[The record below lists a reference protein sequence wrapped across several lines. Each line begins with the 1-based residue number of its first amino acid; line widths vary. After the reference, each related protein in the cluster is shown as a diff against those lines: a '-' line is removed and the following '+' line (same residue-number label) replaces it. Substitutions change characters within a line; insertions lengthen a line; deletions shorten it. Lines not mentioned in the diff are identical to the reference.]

1 MNNVPTDQL
10 NNNYDDEIDL
20 RELFHVLW
28 DKIFYIGAITSI
40 FSLISIIYALMLPNI
55 YQSQAVMMP
64 MEANQ
69 GMSGMLGQYSG
80 MASLAGISL
89 PSESGSKAQEAIAR
103 IQSFEFFS
111 NSFLPH
117 IKLENLMAV
126 KKWNQ
131 ASNTLTYDA
140 SAFNS
145 ESGQWVRKV
154 KPPTSTIPSSQEAY
168 KKQYQA
174 IMSVSEDKKTSFV
187 TLSVEHESPVIAQQW
202 VEIIMDQIDQVMRDQ
217 DRQTALQSIAYLNS
231 LAPTVNYEEISKALA
246 SLQQEQM
253 KRLMMVEANEN
264 YIFKV
269 LDSPIVPEMK
279 VKPQRSLIVILGT
292 MLGMM
297 LSALGVLVLHYT
309 RTSSKHHDPG
319 FR

>member
-40 FSLISIIYALMLPNI
+40 FSLISIIYTLMLPNI

-154 KPPTSTIPSSQEAY
+154 KPPTSTIPSSQKAY
-168 KKQYQA
+168 KQYQA

-187 TLSVEHESPVIAQQW
+187 TLSVEHKSPVIAQQW
-202 VEIIMDQIDQVMRDQ
+202 VEIMMDQIDQVMRDQ

-279 VKPQRSLIVILGT
+279 LKPKRSLIVILGT

-297 LSALGVLVLHYT
+297 LSVLGVLVWHYT
-309 RTSSKHHDPG
+309 RTSSQHDEPG
-319 FR
+319 VR

>member
-20 RELFHVLW
+20 SELFHVLW

-55 YQSQAVMMP
+55 YQSKATMMP
-64 MEANQ
+64 IEASQ
-69 GMSGMLGQYSG
+69 GMSGMLGQFGG

-89 PSESGSKAQEAIAR
+89 PSDPGSKAQEAIAR
-103 IQSFEFFS
+103 IKSFEFFS
-111 NSFLPH
+111 NYFLPQ
-117 IKLENLMAV
+117 IKLENLLAV

-131 ASNTLTYDA
+131 ASNTLTYDK
-140 SAFNS
+140 SAFDV
-145 ESGQWVRKV
+145 ESRQWLPKV
-154 KPPTSTIPSSQEAY
+154 SPPKSNIPSSQKAY
-168 KKQYQA
+168 KQYKK
-174 IMSVSEDKKTSFV
+174 IMEVSEDKKTSFV
-187 TLSVEHESPVIAQQW
+187 ILSVEHESPVIAQQW

-217 DRQTALQSIAYLNS
+217 DRQTAMQSIEYLNS
-231 LAPTVNYEEISKALA
+231 LAPTVNYEEIKKALS

-253 KRLMMVEANEN
+253 KKLMMVEANDN

-279 VKPQRSLIVILGT
+279 LKPTRSIIVILGS

-297 LSALGVLVLHYT
+297 LSALGVLAFYYT
-309 RTSSKHHDPG
+309 RKSSQHDEPG

>member
-55 YQSQAVMMP
+55 YQSQAIMIP
-64 MEANQ
+64 MEADA
-69 GMSGMLGQYSG
+69 GMGGMLGQYSG

-103 IQSFEFFS
+103 IQSFDFFS
-111 NSFLPH
+111 NHFLPH
-117 IKLENLMAV
+117 IMLENLLAV

-131 ASNTLTYDA
+131 ASNTLTYDQ
-140 SAFNS
+140 SEFNS
-145 ESGQWVRKV
+145 ESRQWVRKIR
-154 KPPTSTIPSSQEAY
+154 PPKSIIPSAQEAY
-168 KKQYQA
+168 KKYTE
-174 IMSVSEDKKTSFV
+174 IISVTDDQRTLFV
-187 TLSVEHESPVIAQQW
+187 SLSVEHESPFIAQQW
-202 VEIIMDQIDQVMRDQ
+202 VKLILNQIDQGMRNQ
-217 DRQTALQSIAYLNS
+217 DRQTAMKSIEYLNS
-231 LAPTVNYEEISKALA
+231 LTATVNYEEIKKALS

-253 KRLMMVEANEN
+253 KRLMMVEASEN

-269 LDSPIVPEMK
+269 LESPIVPEMK
-279 VKPQRSLIVILGT
+279 SQPTRPLIFILGT
-292 MLGMM
+292 ILGMM
-297 LSALGVLVLHYT
+297 LSTLGVLALHYT
-309 RTSSKHHDPG
+309 RKSS
-319 FR
+319 

>member
-10 NNNYDDEIDL
+10 NNNYDDQIEL

-28 DKIFYIGAITSI
+28 GRIFYIGAITSI
-40 FSLISIIYALMLPNI
+40 FSLISIMYALMLPNI
-55 YQSQAVMMP
+55 FQSQATMMP
-64 MEANQ
+64 MEGGDGMQ
-69 GMSGMLGQYSG
+69 GMLRQYSG
-80 MASLAGISL
+80 MASLAGLSL

-111 NSFLPH
+111 NYFLPQ

-131 ASNTLTYDA
+131 ASNTLVFDE

-145 ESGQWVRKV
+145 ESSQWLRKV
-154 KPPTSTIPSSQEAY
+154 SPPQSTIPSSQEAY
-168 KKQYQA
+168 KKYQT
-174 IMSVSEDKKTSFV
+174 IMSIAEDKKTSFI
-187 TLSVEHESPVIAQQW
+187 TLSVEHESPFVAQQW

-217 DRQTALQSIAYLNS
+217 DRQMARKSIEYLNS
-231 LAPTVNYEEISKALA
+231 LAPTVNYEEIKQAFS

-269 LDSPIVPEMK
+269 LDSPIVPEAK
-279 VKPQRSLIVILGT
+279 LKPKRSLIVILGSI
-292 MLGMM
+292 LGMI
-297 LSALGVLVLHYT
+297 LSVSGVLVFCYT
-309 RTSSKHHDPG
+309 RKSSQDDEPG

>member
-1 MNNVPTDQL
+1 
-10 NNNYDDEIDL
+10 
-20 RELFHVLW
+20 
-28 DKIFYIGAITSI
+28 
-40 FSLISIIYALMLPNI
+40 
-55 YQSQAVMMP
+55 
-64 MEANQ
+64 
-69 GMSGMLGQYSG
+69 MSGMLGQYSG

-103 IQSFEFFS
+103 IESFKFFS
-111 NSFLPH
+111 HHFLPH

-131 ASNTLTYDA
+131 ASNTLTYDE

-145 ESGQWVRKV
+145 ESRQWLRNV
-154 KPPTSTIPSSQEAY
+154 KPPKSPIPSSQEAY
-168 KKQYQA
+168 AQYQE

-202 VEIIMDQIDQVMRDQ
+202 VEIMMDQIDQVMRDQ
-217 DRQTALQSIAYLNS
+217 DRQTALQSIEYLNS
-231 LAPTVNYEEISKALA
+231 LAPTVNYEEIKKALS

-269 LDSPIVPEMK
+269 LDSPIAPEMK
-279 VKPQRSLIVILGT
+279 VKPNRALIVILGT

-297 LSALGVLVLHYT
+297 LSVLGVLVFYCT
-309 RTSSKHHDPG
+309 RKSS
-319 FR
+319 

>member
-1 MNNVPTDQL
+1 MNNVPSDQL

-64 MEANQ
+64 MEENS

-117 IKLENLMAV
+117 IKLENLMAI

-140 SAFNS
+140 SDFNS
-145 ESGQWVRKV
+145 ESSQWLRKV
-154 KPPTSTIPSSQEAY
+154 PSSQKAY
-168 KKQYQA
+168 KRYKE
-174 IMSVSEDKKTSFV
+174 IMRIGEDKETSFV
-187 TLSVEHESPVIAQQW
+187 TFSVEHKSPFVAQQW
-202 VEIIMDQIDQVMRDQ
+202 VEIIMEQIDQVMRDQ
-217 DRQTALQSIAYLNS
+217 DRQTAMKSIEYLNS
-231 LAPTVNYEEISKALA
+231 VTPTVNYKEIQQALS

-253 KRLMMVEANEN
+253 KRLMMVEANDN

-269 LDSPIVPEMK
+269 LDSPLVPE
-279 VKPQRSLIVILGT
+279 VRFKPMRLLIVILGS

-297 LSALGVLVLHYT
+297 LSVLGVLVFHYT
-309 RTSSKHHDPG
+309 RKSS
-319 FR
+319 

>member
-154 KPPTSTIPSSQEAY
+154 KPPTSTIPSSQKAY
-168 KKQYQA
+168 EQYQA

-202 VEIIMDQIDQVMRDQ
+202 VEIMMDQIDQVMRDQ

-279 VKPQRSLIVILGT
+279 VKPKRSLIVILGT
-292 MLGMM
+292 ILGMM
-297 LSALGVLVLHYT
+297 LSVLGVLVLHYT
-309 RTSSKHHDPG
+309 RTYI
-319 FR
+319 FRA

>member
-89 PSESGSKAQEAIAR
+89 PSEAGSKAQEAIAR
-103 IQSFEFFS
+103 IESFEFFS

-154 KPPTSTIPSSQEAY
+154 KPPTSTIPSSQKAY
-168 KKQYQA
+168 EQYQA

-187 TLSVEHESPVIAQQW
+187 TLSVEHKSPVIAQQW
-202 VEIIMDQIDQVMRDQ
+202 VKIMMDQIDQVMRDQ

-279 VKPQRSLIVILGT
+279 VKPKRSLIVILGT

-297 LSALGVLVLHYT
+297 LSVLGVLVLHST
-309 RTSSKHHDPG
+309 RTSSKHDEPG

>member
-10 NNNYDDEIDL
+10 NNNYNDEIDL

-28 DKIFYIGAITSI
+28 DKRFYIGAITSI

-111 NSFLPH
+111 NAFLPH

-131 ASNTLTYDA
+131 ASNTLTYDEG
-140 SAFNS
+140 AFNS
-145 ESGQWVRKV
+145 ESGQWLREAS
-154 KPPTSTIPSSQEAY
+154 PPKSNIPSSQKAY
-168 KKQYQA
+168 KQYQA
-174 IMSVSEDKKTSFV
+174 IMSVSQDKKTSFV

-202 VEIIMDQIDQVMRDQ
+202 VEIMMDQIDQVMRDQ
-217 DRQTALQSIAYLNS
+217 DRQIALQSIAYLNS
-231 LAPTVNYEEISKALA
+231 LAPTVNYEEIKQALS

-279 VKPQRSLIVILGT
+279 VKPKRSAIVILGT
-292 MLGMM
+292 ILGMM
-297 LSALGVLVLHYT
+297 LSVLGVLVLHYT
-309 RTSSKHHDPG
+309 RKSS
-319 FR
+319 

>member
-154 KPPTSTIPSSQEAY
+154 KPPTSTIPSSQKAY
-168 KKQYQA
+168 KQYQA

-187 TLSVEHESPVIAQQW
+187 TLSVEHQSPVIAQQW
-202 VEIIMDQIDQVMRDQ
+202 VEIMMDQIDQVMRDQ

-279 VKPQRSLIVILGT
+279 VKPKRSLIVILGT

-297 LSALGVLVLHYT
+297 LSVLGVLVLHYT
-309 RTSSKHHDPG
+309 RTSSQHDEPG
-319 FR
+319 VR

>member
-64 MEANQ
+64 MEDNQ
-69 GMSGMLGQYSG
+69 GMSSMLGQYSG

-131 ASNTLTYDA
+131 ASNTLIYDA
-140 SAFNS
+140 SVFNS
-145 ESGQWVRKV
+145 ESSQWVRKV
-154 KPPTSTIPSSQEAY
+154 SPPKSSIPSSQEAY
-168 KKQYQA
+168 KRYQT
-174 IMSVSEDKKTSFV
+174 IMSIAEDKKTSFI
-187 TLSVEHESPVIAQQW
+187 TLSVEHESPFVAQQW

-217 DRQTALQSIAYLNS
+217 DRQMARKSVEYLNS
-231 LAPTVNYEEISKALA
+231 LAPTVNYEEIKQALS

-253 KRLMMVEANEN
+253 KRLMMVEANDN

-269 LDSPIVPEMK
+269 LDSPIVPE
-279 VKPQRSLIVILGT
+279 VKAKPNRSLIVILGS

-297 LSALGVLVLHYT
+297 LSVLGVLAFHFV
-309 RTSSKHHDPG
+309 RKSS
-319 FR
+319 

>member
-28 DKIFYIGAITSI
+28 DKIFYLGAITSI
-40 FSLISIIYALMLPNI
+40 FTLISIIYALILPNI
-55 YQSQAVMMP
+55 YQSKAVMLP
-64 MEANQ
+64 MEDNQ

-89 PSESGSKAQEAIAR
+89 PSESSSKAQEAIAR

-111 NSFLPH
+111 NDFLPR

-131 ASNTLTYDA
+131 ASNTLTYDE

-145 ESGQWVRKV
+145 GSGQWVKKV
-154 KPPTSTIPSSQEAY
+154 SPLKSNIPSSQQAY
-168 KKQYQA
+168 EKYQA

-187 TLSVEHESPVIAQQW
+187 TLSVTHKSPVIAQQW
-202 VEIIMDQIDQVMRDQ
+202 VEIIMEQIDQVMRDQ
-217 DRQTALQSIAYLNS
+217 DRQTALQSIAYLNG
-231 LAPTVNYEEISKALA
+231 LTPTVNYEDIKKALS

-253 KRLMMVEANEN
+253 KRLMMVEANKN

-269 LDSPIVPEMK
+269 LDSPIVPEER
-279 VKPQRSLIVILGT
+279 VKPMRSIIVIMGS

-297 LSALGVLVLHYT
+297 LSVLGILMFHYS
-309 RTSSKHHDPG
+309 RKS
-319 FR
+319 R

>member
-28 DKIFYIGAITSI
+28 DNIFYIGAITSI

-64 MEANQ
+64 MEENQ
-69 GMSGMLGQYSG
+69 GMSGILGQYGG

-111 NSFLPH
+111 NAFLPH

-131 ASNTLTYDA
+131 ASNTLTYDEG
-140 SAFNS
+140 AFNS
-145 ESGQWVRKV
+145 ESGQWLREAS
-154 KPPTSTIPSSQEAY
+154 PPKSNIPSSQKAY
-168 KKQYQA
+168 KQYQA
-174 IMSVSEDKKTSFV
+174 IMSVSEDKTTSFV
-187 TLSVEHESPVIAQQW
+187 TLSVEHKSPVIAQQW
-202 VEIIMDQIDQVMRDQ
+202 VKIMMDQIDQVMRDQ

-269 LDSPIVPEMK
+269 LDSPIVPETK
-279 VKPQRSLIVILGT
+279 VKPSRSLIVILSS

-297 LSALGVLVLHYT
+297 LSVLGVLVWHYT
-309 RTSSKHHDPG
+309 RTSSQHDEPG
-319 FR
+319 VR

>member
-1 MNNVPTDQL
+1 MNNLPNDHL
-10 NNNYDDEIDL
+10 NNNYDNEIDL

-28 DKIFYIGAITSI
+28 DKIFFIGAITSM
-40 FSLISIIYALMLPNI
+40 FSLFSIIYALMLPNVF
-55 YQSQAVMMP
+55 QSQATMMP

-154 KPPTSTIPSSQEAY
+154 KPPTSTIPSSQQAY
-168 KKQYQA
+168 KQYQE

-187 TLSVEHESPVIAQQW
+187 TLSVEHKSPVIAQQW
-202 VEIIMDQIDQVMRDQ
+202 VEIMMDQIDQVMRDQ

-279 VKPQRSLIVILGT
+279 VKPKRSLIVILGT
-292 MLGMM
+292 IFGMM
-297 LSALGVLVLHYT
+297 LSALGVLAFYYT
-309 RTSSKHHDPG
+309 RKSSEHA
-319 FR
+319 